1 MSSGIGTKFLKF
13 GTRTIKIYAILI
25 LTKILHEVNTNSQQ
39 KSAVNHDNL
48 RQTVS
53 KSIMAYF
60 NTFYI
65 KNQQQSDIYNKLFMN
80 FVINYNK

>member
-39 KSAVNHDNL
+39 KSAVNQDNL

-53 KSIMAYF
+53 KFIIAYF